1 MSEVTNEV
9 VNEVK
14 TETPSLEEVLAG
26 VRFFGIEDYE
36 EILTLD
42 AGGRKVQLRISNIP
56 TEEEVAA
63 LLSQEQSKGYIWV
76 QLIKCEMLSRA
87 ISWIDG
93 VNIRELK
100 GTARFVPDP
109 TDATKAK
116 KDVQVVLRNLILG
129 WGQEVTT
136 ILWKAVMVHSQR
148 IEDRLAKS
156 FPDSAVMTEVEKRF
170 MDQALREIEAANK
183 NVIAETI
190 NELTVEDKPKEE

>member
-1 MSEVTNEV
+1 MSEGKVEA
-9 VNEVK
+9 
-14 TETPSLEEVLAG
+14 PSLEQIIAG
-26 VRFFGIEDYE
+26 IRGFGLEDYE
-36 EILTLD
+36 EILTLE

-63 LLSQEQSKGYIWV
+63 LLATETAKGYTWV

-93 VNIRELK
+93 VSIRELT
-100 GTARFVPDP
+100 GAARFVPDP
-109 TDATKAK
+109 TDETKSK
-116 KDVQVVLRNLILG
+116 KDVQVVLRNLVLG
-129 WGQEVTT
+129 WGQEVTN
-136 ILWKAVMVHSQR
+136 ILWKAIMVHSQR

-183 NVIAETI
+183 SAIAETV
-190 NELTVEDKPKEE
+190 NSLTVDETPKG

>member
-1 MSEVTNEV
+1 MSDGQTGV
-9 VNEVK
+9 
-14 TETPSLEEVLAG
+14 ETILTPTLEEVLAG

-63 LLSQEQSKGYIWV
+63 LLATEQSKGYIWV

-100 GTARFVPDP
+100 GADRFVPDP

-183 NVIAETI
+183 NVIAETV
-190 NELTVEDKPKEE
+190 NSLTVEETPKEE